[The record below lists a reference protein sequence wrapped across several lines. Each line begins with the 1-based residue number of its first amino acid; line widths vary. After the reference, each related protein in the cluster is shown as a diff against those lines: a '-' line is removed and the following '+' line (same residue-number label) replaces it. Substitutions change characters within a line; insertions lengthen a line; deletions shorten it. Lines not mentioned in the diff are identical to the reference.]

1 MGGPPRGLMGPM
13 GAAVPYG
20 RVGARERA
28 PLHGSSRGRFR
39 RGVRQPRGALTV
51 VFLARC
57 HKAL

>member
-1 MGGPPRGLMGPM
+1 MGPM